1 MGSELRIR
9 RDRSSLSDGS
19 LFGRRRRGIQPWKLI
34 LWSAAMGFMGLIV
47 WQFDRVQPQV
57 MAMMGSSSTAT
68 PAAYYYAKAGDLAFW
83 RGDLN
88 VAITNYREAA
98 RQQPT
103 NVDLLYEL
111 SRMLI
116 YHSYGDRRFSASD

>member
-19 LFGRRRRGIQPWKLI
+19 MFGRRRRGIQPWKLI
-34 LWSAAMGFMGLIV
+34 LWSIAMGFMGLVI
-47 WQFDRVQPQV
+47 WQFDRLQPQV
-57 MAMMGSSSTAT
+57 MAMMGNSATAT
-68 PAAYYYAKAGDLAFW
+68 PPAYYFAKAGDLAFW

-88 VAITNYREAA
+88 AAITNYREAVTHE
-98 RQQPT
+98 PT

-111 SRMLI
+111 SRMLN
-116 YHSYGDRRFSASD
+116 YH